1 MFQIAHPWGW
11 HLYTIYIVGGR
22 ALNYPPMP
30 PPTPALVQI
39 GGLYTQL
46 YTPTDRRQ

>member
-1 MFQIAHPWGW
+1 MEVATIS
-11 HLYTIYIVGGR
+11 TIYMGKR
-22 ALNYPPMP
+22 EPMYPPMP

-46 YTPTDRRQ
+46 YTPTDG